1 MSTLSILPK
10 GGRSPHAEPPR
21 MRVLRWIE
29 RSIESGALAP
39 GEAIPSER
47 ALAEKFG
54 VARNTAAAAMD
65 EAERR
70 RLVVRRSPAARKRY
84 VPGVG
89 AGFPGIAESTVVVMG
104 EANPFAG
111 GSAEAPRWSDRF
123 ISMSLLSRL
132 THAGKHVMVLSHD
145 ALTGRDVEE
154 LFVSRP
160 AGLIVTSTIGE
171 HILARRALE
180 ICRRIGMP
188 VVVYGDAPELRAFDR
203 VHVDHRAGSRQI
215 TEWLLARGRR
225 AIVPFF
231 PRRALTGWAQN
242 RLLGY
247 ANAMRA
253 ANLSPRPCVSFDA
266 PEFGSSG
273 TEEQFRVC
281 RALAIA
287 KLLDLRRAT
296 KFDALLC
303 ISDHWAKVAISALK
317 CIGLAPGRD
326 VLVAGYDNGDPDP
339 EFDPFEPD
347 RAVVTIDKHNE
358 RTADEM
364 AELLIARME
373 GRLPPRPQCRTHAH
387 ELVVRE

>member
-1 MSTLSILPK
+1 MSTISIPPR
-10 GGRSPHAEPPR
+10 GVRSPRAESPR

-29 RSIESGALAP
+29 RSIESGALAS

-47 ALAEKFG
+47 ALAERFG
-54 VARNTAAAAMD
+54 VARNTAAAAVD

-70 RLVVRRSPAARKRY
+70 RLVVRRRPGARKRF
-84 VPGVG
+84 VPGAG
-89 AGFPGIAESTVVVMG
+89 SGFPGIAESTVVVMG

-111 GSAEAPRWSDRF
+111 AAEAPRWSDRY
-123 ISMSLLSRL
+123 ISTSLLARL
-132 THAGKHVMVLSHD
+132 TRAGKHVMVLSHD
-145 ALTGRDVEE
+145 SLTGRDVEE

-171 HILARRALE
+171 HTLARKALE
-180 ICRRIGMP
+180 ICGRIGMP

-203 VHVDHRAGSRQI
+203 VHVDHRAGSREI

-231 PRRALTGWAQN
+231 PRRTLAGWAQN

-253 ANLSPRPCVSFDA
+253 AGLRPRPCVSFDA
-266 PEFGSSG
+266 PDLGASG
-273 TEEQFRVC
+273 PEEQFRVC

-287 KLLDLRRAT
+287 KLLELRSRS

-317 CIGLAPGRD
+317 GIGLAPGRD

-373 GRLPPRPQCRTHAH
+373 GRLPARPQCRTHAH
-387 ELVVRE
+387 ELVVRG